1 MKNFYEILEVP
12 EDASQDE
19 IKNAYKKKV
28 KEYHPDHGGSSEKFI
43 EIVEAY
49 ETLSDPNKRKD
60 YDDAGKV
67 KKDRNIHSIANR
79 VIQTYFKKFLDT
91 GDTIFKRDIIL
102 DIRKLLSIDEQRNK
116 LEKGKLKNKIQ
127 FLEKIIERIE
137 RKGEVKHSPI
147 EDLIKDEIEEYNR
160 RLKQTR
166 FQSLVNE
173 IIVQIL
179 NDYNIRRDESA

>member
-1 MKNFYEILEVP
+1 MKNFYEILEVS
-12 EDASQDE
+12 EDSTQEE
-19 IKNAYKKKV
+19 IKEAYKKKV

-49 ETLSDPNKRKD
+49 ETLSDPKKRKD

-67 KKDRNIHSIANR
+67 KKDKDIHSIANR
-79 VIQTYFKKFLDT
+79 VIQTYFKKFLES
-91 GDTIFKRDIIL
+91 GDVIFKRDIIL

-116 LEKGKLKNKIQ
+116 LEKGKLKKRIK
-127 FLEKIIERIE
+127 FLEKVIDRVER
-137 RKGEVKHSPI
+137 RGEVKHSPI
-147 EDLIKDEIEEYNR
+147 EDLIKDEILECDK

-179 NDYNIRRDESA
+179 NDYTIRRDEDA